1 MIRFLLIAL
10 LIVLPIRQD
19 VSGFP
24 VEKSKSRFSL
34 FPEPSPVWRGP
45 SVRLPFRFSGNLML
59 VELSVDSIRGDFIL
73 DTGAPHLVLNKT
85 YFRNYPRFGEVLAS
99 GISVAGNVGNQTRVG
114 LLDFGGLEFEDVD
127 ADMVPLSHLESTT
140 GTPIYGLI
148 GLNLLARLELSID
161 FDAGFLEFRPVN
173 RRGDLLLALAPDTA
187 DVELSMTGSNRQ
199 LFVDGSVAG
208 KVLRF
213 CLDTGAETNLLDNQ
227 LSNKVMQTVQLIR
240 RTSITGSTGRVSEA
254 LLARVT
260 SMQFGKEV
268 YPGMPAVILDLA
280 PLKSA
285 FQIGFEGVLGMDF
298 FYRHRK
304 MVINLSQ
311 RKVRLWKRV
320 D

>member
-10 LIVLPIRQD
+10 LMVLPTRQD

-34 FPEPSPVWRGP
+34 FPEPSPVWRDP

-59 VELSVDSIRGDFIL
+59 VAISVDSIRGEFIL

-114 LLDFGGLEFEDVD
+114 LLDFGGLEFADVD
-127 ADMVPLSHLESTT
+127 ADMVPLGHLESTT
-140 GTPIYGLI
+140 GTPVYGLI

-161 FDAGFLEFRPVN
+161 FEGGFLEFRPVN
-173 RRGDLLLALAPDTA
+173 RRGDLLLASTPDTA
-187 DVELSMTGSNRQ
+187 DVELSMTGNDRQ

-208 KVLRF
+208 KMLRF

-268 YPGMPAVILDLA
+268 YPGMPAVVLDLA
-280 PLKSA
+280 PLKAA
-285 FQIGFEGVLGMDF
+285 FQIGFDGVLGMDF
-298 FYRHRK
+298 LYRHRK

-320 D
+320 E